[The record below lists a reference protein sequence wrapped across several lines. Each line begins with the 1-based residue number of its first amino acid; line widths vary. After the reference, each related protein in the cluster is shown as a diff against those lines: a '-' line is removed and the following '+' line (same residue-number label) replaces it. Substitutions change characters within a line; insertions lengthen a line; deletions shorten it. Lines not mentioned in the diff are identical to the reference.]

1 MTVARPSG
9 VPGESTSGVVPR
21 LGAPLG
27 RVHTCEC
34 GLALVPYKGNFWACL
49 GCKELEHEEGKRPP
63 VRLVLVQP

>member
-27 RVHTCEC
+27 RVHEC
-34 GLALVPYKGNFWACL
+34 GAQLERYRGKAGKLTMWWKCCGCGTLVMGRVKA
-49 GCKELEHEEGKRPP
+49 
-63 VRLVLVQP
+63 